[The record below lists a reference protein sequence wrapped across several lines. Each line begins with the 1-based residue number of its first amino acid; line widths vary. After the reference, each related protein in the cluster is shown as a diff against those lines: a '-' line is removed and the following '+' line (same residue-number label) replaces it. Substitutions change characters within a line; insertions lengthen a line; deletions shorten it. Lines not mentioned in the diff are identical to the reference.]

1 MRETNCGFNSS
12 HGINGADLLATWG
25 PTLQVNIGFDKEW
38 NAENT
43 SSAPHAGINFVD
55 ALVDTGAGESCIDD
69 LLASQ
74 LNLPII
80 DKRFI
85 AGSAGQH
92 EAKIYLAQ
100 IHVHSLSYTIYGA
113 FAGVHLADGGQL
125 HKALI
130 GRTFL
135 KNFTMLYE
143 GHTGRVVLKFAL

>member
-1 MRETNCGFNSS
+1 MRETDCGFSNAD
-12 HGINGADLLATWG
+12 GINGADLLATWG
-25 PTLQVNIGFDKEW
+25 PTLQVNIGFDKDWKVEDTL
-38 NAENT
+38 NA
-43 SSAPHAGINFVD
+43 PQAGIKLVD

-74 LNLPII
+74 LNLPVI

-100 IHVHSLSYTIYGA
+100 IHVPSLSYTIYGA

-135 KNFTMLYE
+135 KNFIMLYE
-143 GHTGRVVLKFAL
+143 GVTGRVALKFAI